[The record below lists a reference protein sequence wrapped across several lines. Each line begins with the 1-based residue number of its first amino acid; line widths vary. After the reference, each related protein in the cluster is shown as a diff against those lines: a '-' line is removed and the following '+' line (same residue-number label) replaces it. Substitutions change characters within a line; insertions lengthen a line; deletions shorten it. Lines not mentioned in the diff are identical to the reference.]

1 MQQRINTLIMLEE
14 EREKAKS
21 KFLAHQQVVKRWF
34 DKHKDKEKNFE
45 VGDLVL
51 KWVRENEPKGK
62 HSMFQNLWLG
72 PFQVVEKI
80 GAGTCRLQNLKGEPD
95 AFPVNGKALKQYF
108 Q

>member
-14 EREKAKS
+14 ERENAKS

-34 DKHKDKEKNFE
+34 DKHKDNEKNFE

-51 KWVRENEPKGK
+51 KWVKENEPKGK
-62 HSMFQNLWLG
+62 HSMFQNLRLG

-80 GAGTCRLQNLKGEPD
+80 GAGTCRL
-95 AFPVNGKALKQYF
+95 
-108 Q
+108 

>member
-1 MQQRINTLIMLEE
+1 MMEE

-34 DKHKDKEKNFE
+34 NKHKGKEKKFE

-80 GAGTCRLQNLKGEPD
+80 GVGTCRLQNLKGEHD
-95 AFPVNGKALKQYF
+95 AFLVNGKALKQYF